1 MPVSRTWSINTDV
14 GGTGRR
20 RQEVAATGS
29 RTPNHFVEQSDAA
42 APATNQVVVYAKDN
56 GAGKTQLVA
65 RFPTGAVQ
73 QLAIEP

>member
-1 MPVSRTWSINTDV
+1 MPVSRTWSINTNV

-42 APATNQVVVYAKDN
+42 APAANQAVVYAKDN
-56 GAGKTQLVA
+56 GSGKTQLVA
-65 RFPTGAVQ
+65 RFSSGAVQ
-73 QLAIEP
+73 QIAIQP